1 MRTKKISLLLA
12 PVTLLLLLA
21 TLISFSSFKS
31 RQAAADIWASLGI
44 SKQAGTDNIRNSFLN
59 GYLNYYGARN
69 IKNIALQDRQSIA
82 RDLLSYTREF
92 ISSAAFKAK
101 YDETRQYAKP
111 IAPEPRKLRT
121 IEEIQKEEI
130 EKTEKSIKD
139 TEKSMKELGG
149 DVAKSLQP
157 VLEML
162 KQNLKDYKNPKNEM
176 FAIIADGEKYQQED
190 ARKRYEEAMKQW
202 QKDYPENVNL
212 FIAGKLRLM
221 LEYTNGID
229 YSATLVEK
237 YGKKRFVNPTYEAK
251 RTEWKQGFRAGK
263 EVTETAR
270 EFVRKWLSEMEK

>member
-1 MRTKKISLLLA
+1 MRKKTSLLLA
-12 PVTLLLLLA
+12 PIALLLMMTA
-21 TLISFSSFKS
+21 LISFSSFKS
-31 RQAAADIWASLGI
+31 RQAATDIWTSLGI

-59 GYLNYYGARN
+59 GYLHYYGARN
-69 IKNIALQDRQSIA
+69 LKNIALQDRQAIA

-92 ISSAAFKAK
+92 ISSAAFKTK
-101 YDETRQYAKP
+101 YTEAREYAKP
-111 IAPEPRKLRT
+111 TAPETRKLRT

-190 ARKRYEEAMKQW
+190 ARKRYEEALKQW
-202 QKDYPENVNL
+202 QKDYPENINL

-229 YSATLVEK
+229 YSAALVEK
-237 YGKKRFVNPTYEAK
+237 YGKKRFVSQTYESK
-251 RTEWKQGFRAGK
+251 RMEWKQGFRAGK

-270 EFVRKWLSEMEK
+270 EFVKKWLSELEK

>member
-1 MRTKKISLLLA
+1 MRTKRISLLLL
-12 PVTLLLLLA
+12 PVTTLLLLAALV
-21 TLISFSSFKS
+21 SFSSFKS

-44 SKQAGTDNIRNSFLN
+44 SKQAGTENIRNSFLN
-59 GYLNYYGARN
+59 GYLHYYGARN
-69 IKNIALQDRQSIA
+69 MKNIALQDRQAIA
-82 RDLLSYTREF
+82 QDLLNYTREF
-92 ISSAAFKAK
+92 IGSAAFKTK
-101 YDETRQYAKP
+101 YAEAREYAKP
-111 IAPEPRKLRT
+111 IAPETRRLRT

-130 EKTEKSIKD
+130 DKTEKSIKD

-176 FAIIADGEKYQQED
+176 FEIIAEGEKNQQED
-190 ARKRYEEAMKQW
+190 ARRRYEEGTKKW
-202 QKDYPENVNL
+202 KKDYPEDINL
-212 FIAGKLRLM
+212 FVADKLRLM
-221 LEYTNGID
+221 LEYTKGID
-229 YSATLVEK
+229 YSAALVEK

-270 EFVRKWLSEMEK
+270 EFVKKWLSEIEK

>member
-1 MRTKKISLLLA
+1 MRKKISLLLA
-12 PVTLLLLLA
+12 PVAMLLMLA
-21 TLISFSSFKS
+21 ALIGFSSFKS

-59 GYLNYYGARN
+59 GYLHYYGARN
-69 IKNIALQDRQSIA
+69 LKNIAQQDRQAIA
-82 RDLLSYTREF
+82 RDLLTYTREF
-92 ISSAAFKAK
+92 ISSATFKAK
-101 YDETRQYAKP
+101 YTEAREYAKP
-111 IAPEPRKLRT
+111 VPTETRKLRT

-149 DVAKSLQP
+149 EVAKSLQP
-157 VLEML
+157 ILEML

-176 FAIIADGEKYQQED
+176 FKIIADGEKYQQED
-190 ARKRYEEAMKQW
+190 AQRRYEEATKQW
-202 QKDYPENVNL
+202 KKDYPENINL
-212 FIAGKLRLM
+212 FIAEKLRLM

-229 YSATLVEK
+229 YAAALVEK

-270 EFVRKWLSEMEK
+270 AFVKKWLSEIEK

>member
-12 PVTLLLLLA
+12 PVAMLLLLVV
-21 TLISFSSFKS
+21 LISFSSFKS

-44 SKQAGTDNIRNSFLN
+44 SKQAGTDNIRNSFLD
-59 GYLNYYGARN
+59 GYLHYYGARN
-69 IKNIALQDRQSIA
+69 LKSIALQDRQAIA

-92 ISSAAFKAK
+92 VSGATFKAK
-101 YDETRQYAKP
+101 YTEAREYAKP
-111 IAPEPRKLRT
+111 VPFETRKLRT
-121 IEEIQKEEI
+121 VEEIQKEEI

-149 DVAKSLQP
+149 EVAKSLQP

-176 FAIIADGEKYQQED
+176 FTIIADSEKRQQED
-190 ARKRYEEAMKQW
+190 AQRHYEEATKQW
-202 QKDYPENVNL
+202 KKDYPENINL

-229 YSATLVEK
+229 YAAALVEK

-263 EVTETAR
+263 DVTETAR
-270 EFVRKWLSEMEK
+270 EFVKKWLSEIEK